1 MDALRGL
8 TIVPAMT
15 VGLHADQGSVEVGKY
30 ADLIVTTGDPIDP
43 RSSVELVI
51 QHGQTVYDTSKERR
65 RW

>member
-1 MDALRGL
+1 
-8 TIVPAMT
+8 MT

-43 RSSVELVI
+43 RSSVEWVI
-51 QHGQTVYDTSKERR
+51 QHGQTVYSTSKERR

>member
-1 MDALRGL
+1 MDAIRGL

-15 VGLHADQGSVEVGKY
+15 VGLQADQGSVEIGKY

-43 RSSVELVI
+43 RSSVEWVI
-51 QHGQTVYDTSKERR
+51 QHGQIVYSTSKERR